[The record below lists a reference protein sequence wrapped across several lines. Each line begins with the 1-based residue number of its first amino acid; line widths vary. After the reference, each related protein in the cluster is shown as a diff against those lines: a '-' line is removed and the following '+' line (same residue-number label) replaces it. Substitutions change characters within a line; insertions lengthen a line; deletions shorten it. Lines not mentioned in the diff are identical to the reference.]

1 MLTVSRRA
9 ESQPPGMQVTT
20 PGPLTS
26 GQLCALATVVPETR
40 CPEPPCRQQPLLSS
54 STHSVL
60 MSNPFLSEDPG
71 IRPRRP
77 MMAVVLGNT
86 MLSTVP
92 GISGAGP
99 TPEKTLLTPVLDAEL
114 ITNGAITSMP
124 ARPNT
129 PTGCPTPASITRSM
143 MELTGL
149 SPVFIN
155 AGLAHTPTVP
165 CLDVYGRPGGD
176 PRIENAVPDAP
187 LLFERGEAIGRI
199 LSHYSDLLMLGECV
213 PGGTTTALCVLRAL
227 GYDASV
233 SSAFPRN
240 PLDLKEAVC
249 REVLTRIRETGVE
262 EPVGILR
269 AAGDPMMPVAAGI
282 ASTYSGEIIFAGGTQ
297 MLAVAAVLKALG
309 RRVPHLA
316 TTVYVRDDPS
326 AGFSR
331 SVAEVGTTAYYVDPD
346 FKNIGH
352 PGLARYCIGEVKEGA
367 GAGGAMVLAYL
378 MGHRPEE
385 ISRKILDF
393 VMKYA

>member
-1 MLTVSRRA
+1 
-9 ESQPPGMQVTT
+9 
-20 PGPLTS
+20 
-26 GQLCALATVVPETR
+26 
-40 CPEPPCRQQPLLSS
+40 
-54 STHSVL
+54 
-60 MSNPFLSEDPG
+60 
-71 IRPRRP
+71 

-99 TPEKTLLTPVLDAEL
+99 TPEKTLLTPILDAEL

-149 SPVFIN
+149 SPIFIN

-176 PRIENAVPDAP
+176 PRIEDAVPDAP

-199 LSHYSDLLMLGECV
+199 LANYSDLLMLGECV